1 MNLYT
6 HPALVTL
13 WFVVMVAQGY
23 VLGLL
28 LGRKGCRDYP
38 AFTAFIAFC
47 VVRSTVLFYL
57 AHNAMWLYRPV
68 KWAAYVPQF
77 VILVALVLEVF
88 QVLFHPYKTLPQRTV
103 GHFVQAIVAVAVA
116 AIALAIRYPGAQA
129 TAWMTFARAA
139 DEVVSW
145 VLCAIFAFIVL
156 FSVYFGIPWRH
167 RVYGIG
173 AGFLFYLSVDIA
185 VTTVVAQYRLPAPS
199 IVWPLDMLAFLA
211 ACLIWIYY
219 FATAEVQRAAP
230 TAEQLGQ
237 LRTVLNGLAFVVEG
251 YSRKVSSVGSPNLA
265 IKPKPDAR

>member
-13 WFVVMVAQGY
+13 WIVVMVSQGY

-28 LGRKGCRDYP
+28 LGRKACRDYP
-38 AFTAFIAFC
+38 AFTAFMAFC

-68 KWAAYVPQF
+68 KWAAYIPQL

-88 QVLFHPYKTLPQRTV
+88 HILFHPYKTLPKGTV
-103 GHFVQAIVAVAVA
+103 GHFVQAVVAVAVA
-116 AIALAIRYPGAQA
+116 AVALVFRYPGAQA

-173 AGFLFYLSVDIA
+173 VGFFFYLSVDIA

-199 IVWPLDMLAFLA
+199 IVWPLDMLAFLGT
-211 ACLIWIYY
+211 CLIWIYY
-219 FATAEVQRAAP
+219 FVTGEVQRSAP
-230 TAEQLGQ
+230 TTERLKQLCA
-237 LRTVLNGLAFVVEG
+237 VLNGVAAAVDKCG
-251 YSRKVSSVGSPNLA
+251 QKVSREHSHNRAMEPRH
-265 IKPKPDAR
+265 DAR